1 MLQLNP
7 AQGIEG
13 KILRLHGN
21 QMPLTGRIK
30 PEPEPVAT
38 AVWIF
43 SGQIQNQ
50 GTHWPISQACQHP
63 QWLAYILSN
72 ADGSF
77 LIGLPSGE
85 YTLFAQYDSNLYL
98 NAFAGPWSYQ
108 TVRVSEGHLTKFDL
122 LNTEQAIF

>member
-1 MLQLNP
+1 MLQLN
-7 AQGIEG
+7 QGIEG
-13 KILRLHGN
+13 KVLRLHGN
-21 QMPLTGRIK
+21 QMPTTGATR
-30 PEPEPVAT
+30 PEPEPVVT

-50 GTHWPISQACQHP
+50 GTHWPINQACQHP

-77 LIGLPSGE
+77 LIGLPAGE
-85 YTLFAQYDSNLYL
+85 YTLFAQYGPDLYL

-108 TVRVSEGHLTKFDL
+108 TVRVTQGQLTKFDL
-122 LNTEQAIF
+122 LNTEKAMF